1 MFPWTCDHTLSTPS
15 DPREASLEPSL
26 SSWDSD
32 IFPDECLKYHT
43 VSDLVL
49 TIDLSVD
56 IHHNS
61 DNT

>member
-49 TIDLSVD
+49 TIDLSVC
-56 IHHNS
+56 
-61 DNT
+61 